1 MIPYR
6 IDVNFID
13 EWEKVYDSHESDEN
27 NYKLIL
33 ESVASEF
40 VRYNSITK
48 DTFIRLISWK
58 SPRLKGIIKLNEFE
72 TTYKPV
78 ISHLK
83 VGNESR
89 TMIRSLVSQYGIGT
103 PVASTILHFVHPDTF
118 PIIDIRTT
126 ESLNHFGLWSYKT
139 ITEDNY
145 WYFCEVIT
153 KIKLDTGR
161 TLREI
166 DRALFSFHKVYLK
179 GKTRSTTKKQVT
191 ISDLNPREKSK
202 LFHPTAGINSLEY
215 YVYISYK
222 MTLDEFSS
230 YLANKYINDIYQK
243 EIFLKRGVWMKV
255 RLNYIAGLILT
266 IKGKDFF
273 TPKELR
279 EIVVEEIIPSISSLD
294 DLTLSGLILTQ
305 DVHEGANK
313 LYNNGYFCF
322 KKISRGAYK
331 FIGFM

>member
-1 MIPYR
+1 MNSNH
-6 IDVNFID
+6 IDLDFID

-27 NYKLIL
+27 DYKQIL
-33 ESVASEF
+33 ERVATELF
-40 VRYNSITK
+40 KYNSITK
-48 DTFIRLISWK
+48 ETFIRLISWK
-58 SPRLKGIIKLNEFE
+58 SLRLKGIIKLNEFE

-83 VGNESR
+83 FGNEPR
-89 TMIRSLVSQYGIGT
+89 MMLRSLVSQYGIGI
-103 PVASTILHFVHPDTF
+103 PVASTILHFVHPETF

-126 ESLNHFGLWSYKT
+126 ESLNHFGLWSFKT

-145 WYFCEVIT
+145 WLFFDIIT
-153 KIKLDTGR
+153 KIKIDTGR
-161 TLREI
+161 TLRKI

-179 GKTRSTTKKQVT
+179 GRTRSTIKKQVT
-191 ISDLNPREKSK
+191 ISALNPREKSK
-202 LFHPTAGINSLEY
+202 IIHPTTSINSLEN
-215 YVYISYK
+215 YVNNSYR
-222 MTLDEFSS
+222 MTLDEFSV

-243 EIFLKRGVWMKV
+243 EIFLKQGVWMKV

-266 IKGKDFF
+266 LKGKYSF

-279 EIVVEEIIPSISSLD
+279 EIVVQEIIPSISSLD

-313 LYNNGYFCF
+313 LYNNGYFCLM
-322 KKISRGAYK
+322 KISRGKYK
-331 FIGFM
+331 FIGFR

>member
-1 MIPYR
+1 MNPNL
-6 IDVNFID
+6 IDLDFID

-27 NYKLIL
+27 DYKLLL
-33 ESVASEF
+33 ERVAIEL
-40 VRYNSITK
+40 VKHNSITK
-48 DTFIRLISWK
+48 ETFIRLISWK

-89 TMIRSLVSQYGIGT
+89 TMLRSLVSQYGIGI

-126 ESLNHFGLWSYKT
+126 KSLNHFGLWSYKT
-139 ITEDNY
+139 IT
-145 WYFCEVIT
+145 
-153 KIKLDTGR
+153 
-161 TLREI
+161 
-166 DRALFSFHKVYLK
+166 
-179 GKTRSTTKKQVT
+179 RSTIKKQVT

-202 LFHPTAGINSLEY
+202 LFHPTADINSLEN

-313 LYNNGYFCF
+313 LYNNGYFCL
-322 KKISRGAYK
+322 KKISRGTYK
-331 FIGFM
+331 FIGFR